1 MPAKAA
7 GSSPWV
13 GLWGLA
19 ARRLP
24 LPSSCFSRSR
34 LPPTVGAAVLREAS
48 PEGRSRAVR
57 TSELPDPDR
66 FADGAVLVSQA
77 EAEVL
82 NRTRRPNPTG
92 QPCSLQGRS
101 RALCGAPTGQRP
113 GTQPGRCSAWPHT
126 REKGSGSGGEPDG
139 GGKSFCRF
147 CGFCPYVSSVVGAEV
162 GAARLWRL
170 PADLFSGR
178 PMAVT
183 DIASLSSSALSDTV
197 LRCSARAWSSS
208 RAREPARTRTANR
221 TGLPC
226 SAWTGEGWVAPCV
239 TGTCSRPEG
248 RSRSG
253 GRCRR
258 RCRSENAS
266 DVGADGT
273 GPHPAGHQ
281 SAS

>member
-1 MPAKAA
+1 MFASRPKSRALWSANRTADRLRLADAPLGPTRAKKGRGRAA
-7 GSSPWV
+7 S
-13 GLWGLA
+13 
-19 ARRLP
+19 
-24 LPSSCFSRSR
+24 
-34 LPPTVGAAVLREAS
+34 PTVG
-48 PEGRSRAVR
+48 GSR
-57 TSELPDPDR
+57 
-66 FADGAVLVSQA
+66 GATFV
-77 EAEVL
+77 
-82 NRTRRPNPTG
+82 
-92 QPCSLQGRS
+92 
-101 RALCGAPTGQRP
+101 AL
-113 GTQPGRCSAWPHT
+113 
-126 REKGSGSGGEPDG
+126 
-139 GGKSFCRF
+139 
-147 CGFCPYVSSVVGAEV
+147 CPYVSSVVGADV